1 MFETARRRVTTA
13 IIRIEAF
20 VFIVAV
26 SVFFVVNLAQGLP
39 AQTLPQFGF
48 AMLLLIGVFFMI
60 WGLGFIAATRG
71 RMAALGSIALRLAVM
86 VLLAFFAPGGG
97 LFVAMLILVPT
108 TLLLLVSA
116 ASKRNPSVESA
127 GKVELGRP

>member
-1 MFETARRRVTTA
+1 MYETARRRITRA
-13 IIRIEAF
+13 ILVAEAS
-20 VFIVAV
+20 VFTVATL
-26 SVFFVVNLAQGLP
+26 VFFVVNLAQGLP

-48 AMLLLIGVFFMI
+48 AMLLLVGVFSMI

-116 ASKRNPSVESA
+116 ASKRNPSVKSA

>member
-1 MFETARRRVTTA
+1 MYETARRRITRA
-13 IIRIEAF
+13 ILVAEAS
-20 VFIVAV
+20 VFTVATL
-26 SVFFVVNLAQGLP
+26 VFFVVNLAQGLP

-48 AMLLLIGVFFMI
+48 AMLLLVGVFSMI

-108 TLLLLVSA
+108 TLLQLVSA
-116 ASKRNPSVESA
+116 ASKRNPSVKSA